1 MYHHLKK
8 KCKTV
13 SSLFST
19 HFQTDKLKKK
29 KEEESKIS
37 FEGYSTHYAISSSWI
52 SSFSPD
58 KKETR
63 LSFFPVKNNSKPW
76 TVFLL
81 PWESYTIRE
90 GEFFSREIYQDF
102 SKSESPRRF
111 KIIDSFFSTLH
122 LYPNREEKSPVQ
134 RSLSWPSFLP
144 FLLLS
149 RGDIVLERKR
159 RVWKFI
165 QLDVPANDSR
175 CEYWS
180 SSAN

>member
-29 KEEESKIS
+29 KRRRIENLFRRLFNTLCNFNNS
-37 FEGYSTHYAISSSWI
+37 FLLNR
-52 SSFSPD
+52 
-58 KKETR
+58 KETR
-63 LSFFPVKNNSKPW
+63 LSFLPVKNNPKPW

-111 KIIDSFFSTLH
+111 KTIDSFFSTLH

>member
-37 FEGYSTHYAISSSWI
+37 FEGYSTHYAISSFWI
-52 SSFSPD
+52 SSFSPG

-63 LSFFPVKNNSKPW
+63 LSFLPVKNNPKPW

-81 PWESYTIRE
+81 PYQRENYTIRE
-90 GEFFSREIYQDF
+90 EEFFSREIYQDF
-102 SKSESPRRF
+102 SESESPQRF
-111 KIIDSFFSTLH
+111 KTIDSFFA
-122 LYPNREEKSPVQ
+122 
-134 RSLSWPSFLP
+134 SLSKSRREISRATFTLLAKFPPFSSPLP
-144 FLLLS
+144 RRHCPWKEKESVEVHSARCS
-149 RGDIVLERKR
+149 R
-159 RVWKFI
+159 
-165 QLDVPANDSR
+165 
-175 CEYWS
+175 
-180 SSAN
+180 